1 MSNQTT
7 EKAEAP
13 KKATRE
19 QLEDLHRVLC
29 KALMD
34 YLLDTPADKRRAS
47 MIAEIRAFL
56 RDNNVTKSLGAAKDV
71 AKSLDELSGL
81 GVPFLPTFP
90 GNDSL
95 N

>member
-1 MSNQTT
+1 MSNQPA
-7 EKAEAP
+7 EKVEAQH
-13 KKATRE
+13 KATRE
-19 QLEDLHRVLC
+19 QLEDLHKLLC
-29 KALMD
+29 ESFHS

-56 RDNNVTKSLGAAKDV
+56 RDNNVTKNLGSAKDV